1 MKTNI
6 KLRVTP
12 EQSEAVQK
20 ICFANGV
27 FFIGANDKISYT
39 EAEYLFIEPAKIWY
53 REIADHD
60 SGIET
65 EGYTEVD
72 ADLFIRTNGTCEEPI
87 DIVDNSSNNKSKEDM
102 FKQYGFE
109 VPDFDCELLGSISAP
124 NNQKL
129 IVGVIRK
136 SVLNISS
143 YLWRLDGT
151 CFNCSVSPDFYEYNL
166 TPIKQPWYETCKYPV
181 LVWDIFTNKLEVA
194 TEYNNDA
201 LYLLSNIRDVSEVRP
216 LSNDEIDQ
224 LKQDF

>member
-6 KLRVTP
+6 KLKVTP

-27 FFIGANDKISYT
+27 DWSAGENKISHT
-39 EAEYLFIEPAKIWY
+39 IAEYLFIEPTRIWF
-53 REIADHD
+53 RGITDHN

-65 EGYTEVD
+65 VGYTEVD
-72 ADLFIRTNGTCEEPI
+72 ADLFIRTNGTCEESI

-109 VPDFDCELLGSISAP
+109 VPDFDCTILTKIGSWLIGYTQKDSMAP
-124 NNQKL
+124 
-129 IVGVIRK
+129 VPAMRFEHTGE
-136 SVLNISS
+136 SS
-143 YLWRLDGT
+143 GSSNLK
-151 CFNCSVSPDFYEYNL
+151 VPNL

-181 LVWDIFTNKLEVA
+181 IVK
-194 TEYNNDA
+194 TED
-201 LYLLSNIRDVSEVRP
+201 SNIFIIRDELQNYTEVTLKTLTP
-216 LSNDEIDQ
+216 LSNEEIDQ